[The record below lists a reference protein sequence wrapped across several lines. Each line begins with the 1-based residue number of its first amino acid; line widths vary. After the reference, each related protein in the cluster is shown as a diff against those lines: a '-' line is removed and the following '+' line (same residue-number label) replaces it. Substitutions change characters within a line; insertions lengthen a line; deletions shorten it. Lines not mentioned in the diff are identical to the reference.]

1 MTRVVY
7 KEENRYYKSLQN
19 EAVSEKELTMNN
31 KDYDVVAL
39 GELLID
45 FTPYGKSEQGH
56 DILEAN
62 PGGAPCNVLSMV
74 SKLGGKTA
82 FLGKVGDD
90 HYGHYLEEVARECRI
105 DTQGVLFDPKY
116 FTTLA
121 FVHLDDTGDRSF
133 SFARKPGAD
142 MMYLKE
148 EVRTDIIDKAL
159 IFHYSTVPMSREP
172 ERSTVHF
179 AVEHA
184 KQSGCILSFDPN
196 IRTFLWDDMNEAIAE
211 MKYGL
216 SMCDIL
222 KISEEEL
229 VLAAGVE
236 DIEKGVE
243 ILHQQYPNIRLFL
256 ATLGKKGCYYKL
268 GDIKGM
274 QGTFTTVKTI
284 DTTGAG
290 DTFIGCCLY
299 RIAAQ
304 GGLDFT
310 ETSLAA
316 MIRHAN
322 AAASL
327 ITTRRGAMRVVPGS
341 KEIEDLLR
349 QN

>member
-1 MTRVVY
+1 M
-7 KEENRYYKSLQN
+7 K
-19 EAVSEKELTMNN
+19 N

-74 SKLGGKTA
+74 NSLGGKTA

-90 HYGHYLEEVARECRI
+90 HYGHYLEEEARACRI
-105 DTQGVLFDPKY
+105 DTQGVLFDPNY

-142 MMYLKE
+142 MMYLKD
-148 EVRTDIIDKAL
+148 EVRTDILGSAG
-159 IFHYSTVPMSREP
+159 IFHYSTVAMSKEP
-172 ERSTVHF
+172 ERSTMHF
-179 AVEHA
+179 AVDFA
-184 KQSGCILSFDPN
+184 KKNGCLMSFDPN
-196 IRTFLWDDMNEAIAE
+196 IRTFLWEDQGEILAQ
-211 MKYGL
+211 MKLGL
-216 SMCDIL
+216 AACDIL

-229 VLAAGVE
+229 LAATGID
-236 DIEKGVE
+236 DIEKSVQ
-243 ILHQQYPNIRLFL
+243 ILHEEYPNIKLFL
-256 ATLGKKGCYYKL
+256 ATLGKKGCYYRL
-268 GDIKGM
+268 GDISGM
-274 QGTFTTVKTI
+274 QGTFTNVKTI

-299 RIAAQ
+299 RIAQ
-304 GGLDFT
+304 KGSLDFT
-310 ETSLAA
+310 VTELSE

-327 ITTRRGAMRVVPGS
+327 ITTRRGAMRVVPTNE
-341 KEIEDLLR
+341 EIEDLL
-349 QN
+349 QKS

>member
-1 MTRVVY
+1 
-7 KEENRYYKSLQN
+7 
-19 EAVSEKELTMNN
+19 MNN
-31 KDYDVVAL
+31 KEYDVVSL

-74 SKLGGKTA
+74 SRLGGKTA

-90 HYGHYLEEVARECRI
+90 HYGHYLEEVARECKI
-105 DTQGVLFDPKY
+105 DTQGVIFDKNS

-121 FVHLDDTGDRSF
+121 FVHLDATGDRSF

-142 MMYLKE
+142 MMYLRE
-148 EVRTDIIDKAL
+148 EVRTDIIDKAF

-184 KQSGCILSFDPN
+184 RKAGCLLSFDPN
-196 IRTFLWDDMNEAIAE
+196 IRAFLWDDMNEAVEE

-236 DIEKGVE
+236 DIKEGIE
-243 ILHQQYPNIRLFL
+243 ILHRKYPNIRLFL
-256 ATLGKKGCYYKL
+256 ATLGKKGCFYKL
-268 GDIKGM
+268 GNIEGM
-274 QGTFTTVKTI
+274 QGTFTGVKTI

-299 RIAAQ
+299 RIAKQ

-310 ETSLAA
+310 ESGIAE
-316 MIRHAN
+316 MIRFAN

-327 ITTRRGAMRVVPGS
+327 ITTRRGAMRVVPTS
-341 KEIEDLLR
+341 QEIDNLLAMEE
-349 QN
+349 

>member
-1 MTRVVY
+1 MA
-7 KEENRYYKSLQN
+7 KK
-19 EAVSEKELTMNN
+19 
-31 KDYDVVAL
+31 YDVVAL

-62 PGGAPCNVLSMV
+62 PGGGCCNVLSMV
-74 SKLGGKTA
+74 NRLGGNTA

-90 HYGHYLEEVARECRI
+90 HFGHYLEEVARECHI
-105 DTQGVLFDPKY
+105 DTQGVVFDPRY

-142 MMYLKE
+142 MMYEKE
-148 EVRTDIIDKAL
+148 EVRTDILENAY
-159 IFHYSTVPMSREP
+159 IFHFSTVAMSREP
-172 ERSTVHF
+172 ERSTMHF
-179 AVEHA
+179 AVEFA
-184 KQSGCILSFDPN
+184 KKSGCLLSFDPN
-196 IRTFLWDDMNEAIAE
+196 IRTFLWDDMNEAIE
-211 MKYGL
+211 QMQYGL

-229 VLAAGVE
+229 VLATGTE

-243 ILHQQYPNIRLFL
+243 ILMKQYPNIRLFL
-256 ATLGKKGCYYKL
+256 ATLGKKGCYYRL
-268 GDIKGM
+268 GNMEGT
-274 QGTFTTVKTI
+274 QGTFTNVKTI

-299 RIAAQ
+299 RIAKQ

-310 ETSLAA
+310 ETGLSD

-327 ITTRRGAMRVVPGS
+327 ITTRRGAMRVVPS
-341 KEIEDLLR
+341 PEEIESLLLKS
-349 QN
+349 

>member
-1 MTRVVY
+1 MNT
-7 KEENRYYKSLQN
+7 KE
-19 EAVSEKELTMNN
+19 
-31 KDYDVVAL
+31 YDVVSL

-56 DILEAN
+56 DLLEAN
-62 PGGAPCNVLSMV
+62 PGGAPCNVLSMI
-74 SKLGGKTA
+74 SRLGGKTA

-90 HYGHYLEEVARECRI
+90 HFGHYLESVARECQI
-105 DTQGVLFDPKY
+105 DTQGVIFDKNS

-121 FVHLDDTGDRSF
+121 FVHLDSTGDRSF

-148 EVRTDIIDKAL
+148 EVRTDIIDKAYV
-159 IFHYSTVPMSREP
+159 FHYSTVPMSREP

-184 KQSGCILSFDPN
+184 KKSGCILSFDPN
-196 IRTFLWDDMNEAIAE
+196 IRTFLWDDMEEAVAE

-229 VLAAGVE
+229 VLATGVE

-243 ILHQQYPNIRLFL
+243 ILHEQYPNIRLFL
-256 ATLGKKGCYYKL
+256 ATLGKKGCFYKL
-268 GDIKGM
+268 GDIIGM
-274 QGTFTTVKTI
+274 QGTFTGVKTI

-290 DTFIGCCLY
+290 DTFIGCCLF
-299 RIAAQ
+299 RIAQ
-304 GGLDFT
+304 KRSLDFS
-310 ETSLAA
+310 EKELSE
-316 MIRHAN
+316 MIRYAN

-327 ITTRRGAMRVVPGS
+327 ITTRRGAMRVVPTAE
-341 KEIEDLLR
+341 EIEGLL
-349 QN
+349 QKA